1 MKNKIFNFIKTLLFI
16 LLGLVLID
24 YFGVILGAIILFIL
38 TILWFLIPNKVERTI
53 IKLKKELP
61 ISQIRDIQN
70 GLVKIKG
77 TIQAIDPL
85 ISEIKKKE
93 CIAYSYKTEKSRYT
107 RSGGVGKSRI
117 TFSTLSNNV
126 FCNPFLIK
134 DQTGEITVSC
144 EDLEIRSWSKP
155 KSNREANKR
164 YTEQRLKNNKEVII
178 IGKTIDTDNGKQIVV
193 DPEKKVF
200 VLYDVPDS

>member
-1 MKNKIFNFIKTLLFI
+1 MKNKIFNFIKSLLFI

-24 YFGVILGAIILFIL
+24 YFGIILGAIILFIL
-38 TILWFLIPNKVERTI
+38 TIVWFLIPNKVERTI

-85 ISEIKKKE
+85 ITEIKKKE
-93 CIAYSYKTEKSRYT
+93 CIAYSYKIERVRYIK
-107 RSGGVGKSRI
+107 SGGVGI
-117 TFSTLSNNV
+117 TKASFSTLSNNV

-134 DQTGEITVSC
+134 DETGEITVSC

-155 KSNREANKR
+155 KSNSEVNKR

-178 IGKTIDTDNGKQIVV
+178 IGKVINSNNKNQIVM

-200 VLYDVPDS
+200 VLYDAS

>member
-1 MKNKIFNFIKTLLFI
+1 MKNKITNLIKSLLFVLI
-16 LLGLVLID
+16 GLVLIE
-24 YFGVILGAIILFIL
+24 YFGVILGAIFLFIL
-38 TILWFLIPNKVERTI
+38 TIIWFLIPNKEQRTI

-61 ISQIRDIQN
+61 FTNIKDIQN
-70 GLVKIKG
+70 GMVKIKG

-93 CIAYSYKTEKSRYT
+93 CIAYSYKIERSRHT
-107 RSGGVGKSRI
+107 RSGGIGKSKT
-117 TFSTLSNNV
+117 TFSTLSNHI

-155 KSNREANKR
+155 KSYRELNKR
-164 YTEQRLKNNKEVII
+164 YTEQRLKNNMEVII
-178 IGKTIDTDNGKQIVV
+178 IGKVINSNNKKQIVL
-193 DPEKKVF
+193 DPDKKVF
-200 VLYDVPDS
+200 VLYDAS